1 MSSKTFKPLETI
13 RKHRLDKAELAVSKA
28 IARLKEADQA
38 LASAHHYV
46 EVCNQE
52 LLQTFARLAT
62 VGDVEF
68 IEIVRARYAIDD
80 AREAIAQAK
89 DQVKACEE
97 KRQTVDEEVQDA
109 RRHVSQCQ
117 RSLDAMEVII
127 GRMRDEEA
135 ELEFAKEEDAVEDMA
150 MSRPKKK

>member
-1 MSSKTFKPLETI
+1 MSSKTFQPLETL
-13 RKHRLDKAELAVSKA
+13 RKHRLNKAELALTKA
-28 IARLKEADQA
+28 SGRLKEAEQA
-38 LASAHHYV
+38 LASAHQHT
-46 EVCNQE
+46 EICNQE
-52 LLQTFARLAT
+52 LLQTYARLAS

-80 AREAIAQAK
+80 AREAIGLAK
-89 DQVKACEE
+89 EQVKECEE
-97 KRQTVDEEVQDA
+97 QCHKAVEDVHEA
-109 RRHVSQCQ
+109 RRHMAQCK

-127 GRMRDEEA
+127 GRMREEEA